1 MAVSGTSTFDLDIL
15 EMVEEAYERAGKEM
29 RSGYDLRT
37 ARRSLNILAQEWTNR
52 GINLWTVEQ
61 RTLPLVQG
69 TDVYTL
75 DPDII
80 DLIEHV
86 IRFNAGQGTLQTDYQ
101 ITRTSVST
109 YALRTTKLVQARP
122 TEIYVDRQ
130 RSAPRIT
137 LWPVPNEEPMQ
148 LVYWILRRINDAG
161 AYTNTIDMPSR
172 FIPAMTSGLAYHIA
186 CKVAPTDHQLISRLE
201 TDYEK
206 QYGLA
211 AQEDRDRADLRIVP
225 FTNGYF

>member
-1 MAVSGTSTFDLDIL
+1 MVVSGTSTFNPDIL
-15 EMVEEAYERAGKEM
+15 EMVEEAYERAGREM
-29 RSGYDLRT
+29 RSGYDLKT

-61 RTLPLVQG
+61 RILPLVQG
-69 TDVYTL
+69 QLTYTL

-86 IRFNAGQGTLQTDYQ
+86 IRFNTGAGDSQNDYQ
-101 ITRTSVST
+101 ITRISVST
-109 YALRTTKLVQARP
+109 YALRTSKLVQSRP

-130 RSAPRIT
+130 RDAPQIT

-148 LVYWILRRINDAG
+148 LIYWILRRINDAG
-161 AYTNTIDMPSR
+161 SYSNTVDMPSR
-172 FIPAMTSGLAYHIA
+172 FIPAMTAGLAHHIA
-186 CKVAPTDHQLISRLE
+186 AKIFPNDHQLISRLKI
-201 TDYEK
+201 DYEE

-211 AQEDRDRADLRIVP
+211 AQEDRDRSDLRIVP
-225 FTNGYF
+225 FTNGYI